1 MPAPTELND
10 VPPSQVSN
18 KVHQLVLTGAREIK
32 CTKQADGNWTISA
45 S

>member
-1 MPAPTELND
+1 MPTLTEISD
-10 VPPSQVSN
+10 VPPAQVSN